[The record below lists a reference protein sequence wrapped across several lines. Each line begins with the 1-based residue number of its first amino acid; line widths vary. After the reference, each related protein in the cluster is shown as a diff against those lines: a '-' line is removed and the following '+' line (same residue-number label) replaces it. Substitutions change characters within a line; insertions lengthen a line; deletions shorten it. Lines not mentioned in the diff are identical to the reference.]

1 MNSTVLL
8 KRIKPSLILFLALGL
23 FIPSIILA
31 QQAPSNPST
40 PPPELQQAPSNPS
53 TPPPELQQAPSNP
66 STPPPE
72 PVESTDRTQTNTT
85 PGSKGLVDP
94 LNGVTIPGLLDALL
108 GVVIVIATPI
118 IVFFIIFAGFKYV
131 TARGNATQVQD
142 ATRALT
148 YAIIGGVLVIGATAI
163 TTIITGLVDAFRG

>member
-31 QQAPSNPST
+31 
-40 PPPELQQAPSNPS
+40 
-53 TPPPELQQAPSNP
+53 QQAPSNP